1 MEVLNNCRRRLARRW
16 TQIETK
22 MKVACQL
29 ALIAF
34 VTMRAVCAQTLQTGS
49 VLPQIKGTSLED
61 QEITLPGAAAGK
73 VTFLIITFSKAAGEK
88 SQPWSDHVFKDYPQD
103 DRVTS
108 YSIAMLED
116 VPALLRGMVRGGI
129 KRGVPAFM
137 RHRFLTVAK
146 GEAEWKRYLGIQ
158 DDKEAYLL
166 LLDGRGR
173 VRWMHHGLFEQAV
186 YDVLRSRITEILNS
200 KTN

>member
-1 MEVLNNCRRRLARRW
+1 MPPVSAHERRLKP
-16 TQIETK
+16 K

-29 ALIAF
+29 ALIAL
-34 VTMRAVCAQTLQTGS
+34 VTAGAACAQSLQTGS

-61 QEITLPGAAAGK
+61 QEITLPDAAAGK
-73 VTFLIITFSKAAGEK
+73 VTFLMITFSKAAGEK
-88 SQPWSDHVFKDYPQD
+88 GQTWNDHFFKDYSQD

-116 VPALLRGMVRGGI
+116 VPALLRRMVRGGI
-129 KRGVPAFM
+129 KRGMPASM
-137 RHRFLTVAK
+137 RRRFLTVVK
-146 GEAEWKRYLGIQ
+146 GEAEWKRYVGMQ

-166 LLDGRGR
+166 LLDGKSR
-173 VRWMHHGLFEQAV
+173 VQWMHHGLFEQAV
-186 YDVLRSRITEILNS
+186 YDALRSRITEILNS

>member
-1 MEVLNNCRRRLARRW
+1 MR
-16 TQIETK
+16 I
-22 MKVACQL
+22 ACQL
-29 ALIAF
+29 ALITL
-34 VTMRAVCAQTLQTGS
+34 VTLGAACAQTLQTGS

-61 QEITLPGAAAGK
+61 QEITLPNAAAGK
-73 VTFLIITFSKAAGEK
+73 VTFLMITFSKAAGEK
-88 SQPWSDHVFKDYPQD
+88 SQAWSDRFFKDYPQD

-129 KRGVPAFM
+129 KRGVPASM
-137 RHRFLTVAK
+137 RRRFLTVVK
-146 GEAEWKRYLGIQ
+146 GEAEWKRYVGMQ

-166 LLDGRGR
+166 LLDGQGR
-173 VRWMHHGLFEQAV
+173 VQWMHHGLFEQAI
-186 YDVLRSRITEILNS
+186 YDALRSRIAEILNS